1 METMPAIQTF
11 AKPGNDTVTVQI
23 PKTAYHGGTEAVTAP
38 GIRDRLHAPDFGKG
52 FYTTASKEQ
61 AVRWAKRVRL
71 ERVTMG
77 GYDKID
83 YAVNIVEAYRQAKG
97 LSGAEVARIF
107 GDAGV
112 FKFLEDFGDTLHCQS
127 DNATIAEIDDFI
139 KTQTP

>member
-1 METMPAIQTF
+1 
-11 AKPGNDTVTVQI
+11 
-23 PKTAYHGGTEAVTAP
+23 
-38 GIRDRLHAPDFGKG
+38 
-52 FYTTASKEQ
+52 
-61 AVRWAKRVRL
+61 
-71 ERVTMG
+71 MG

-139 KTQTP
+139 KTQTPCPAPPPSAKIPQSAVERAPAAFSQ

>member
-1 METMPAIQTF
+1 METMPAIRTF

-38 GIRDRLHAPDFGKG
+38 EIRDRLHAPDFGKG
-52 FYTTASKEQ
+52 FYTTASEEQ

-97 LSGAEVARIF
+97 LSGAEVAR
-107 GDAGV
+107 
-112 FKFLEDFGDTLHCQS
+112 S
-127 DNATIAEIDDFI
+127 
-139 KTQTP
+139 

>member
-1 METMPAIQTF
+1 MPAIRTF

-23 PKTAYHGGTEAVTAP
+23 PKTAYHGGTEAVTAL
-38 GIRDRLHAPDFGKG
+38 GIRDRLHAPDFSKG

-97 LSGAEVARIF
+97 LSGAEVARI
-107 GDAGV
+107 
-112 FKFLEDFGDTLHCQS
+112 
-127 DNATIAEIDDFI
+127 
-139 KTQTP
+139 